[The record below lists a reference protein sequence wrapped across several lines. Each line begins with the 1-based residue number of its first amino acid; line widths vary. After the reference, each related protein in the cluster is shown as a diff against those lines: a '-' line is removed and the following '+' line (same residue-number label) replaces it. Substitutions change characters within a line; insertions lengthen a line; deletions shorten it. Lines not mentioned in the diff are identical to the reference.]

1 MAEPGPVDAPCDLGA
16 WRELYAKLNVPWRD
30 PATGAV
36 ESAPRRSTPA
46 FAPPVTAPQ
55 APPADGWRDD
65 GAVESAFDSLIG
77 ADSEQREAA
86 DAILC
91 RRRRTTPALLYAA
104 TDSRDGATAPAP
116 EPQPA
121 PAPSAEPE
129 PEPLEAAPEPAP
141 QPEEHG
147 LQPRPS
153 QISYETYSE
162 DFAASA
168 PASAPASAAP
178 TPRGRGFRAEE
189 APGRRS
195 SAEQSLREPL
205 PDPDP
210 EPEPEPEREP
220 EPGPVS
226 WEAWTPAPAPYPMP
240 AFYWLMRREYE
251 GDHAAPAS
259 TNSPGRGLV
268 AAVARR
274 AFHPEE
280 LPEMALHPGER
291 LLILRD
297 EYDPSPGW
305 IFAAKG
311 TSNAGYVPRNYLDI
325 DDGPAE

>member
-121 PAPSAEPE
+121 VPKPRPKPAPKRRQRVDKV
-129 PEPLEAAPEPAP
+129 AAPSRRPALP
-141 QPEEHG
+141 G
-147 LQPRPS
+147 CLQPPRR
-153 QISYETYSE
+153 
-162 DFAASA
+162 
-168 PASAPASAAP
+168 AAP
-178 TPRGRGFRAEE
+178 TMESLFGDEEE
-189 APGRRS
+189 AAAP
-195 SAEQSLREPL
+195 P
-205 PDPDP
+205 PP
-210 EPEPEPEREP
+210 
-220 EPGPVS
+220 
-226 WEAWTPAPAPYPMP
+226 PAPAPVLPP
-240 AFYWLMRREYE
+240 PPPPPRE
-251 GDHAAPAS
+251 AAPPPH
-259 TNSPGRGLV
+259 PGPKVPRRLQPRVGLTTFSRAGTSLRPRWGTV
-268 AAVARR
+268 GARPSKKAVAP
-274 AFHPEE
+274 AP
-280 LPEMALHPGER
+280 
-291 LLILRD
+291 
-297 EYDPSPGW
+297 
-305 IFAAKG
+305 AAKR
-311 TSNAGYVPRNYLDI
+311 ARPAAAPPPAAAAKKKKKKPRLPACLAPPLPPPLPDGVTMEGLFGDND
-325 DDGPAE
+325 DDGEG

>member
-121 PAPSAEPE
+121 VPKPRPKPAPKRRQRVDKA
-129 PEPLEAAPEPAP
+129 AAPSRRPALP
-141 QPEEHG
+141 G
-147 LQPRPS
+147 CLQPPRR
-153 QISYETYSE
+153 
-162 DFAASA
+162 
-168 PASAPASAAP
+168 AAP
-178 TPRGRGFRAEE
+178 TMESLFGDEEE
-189 APGRRS
+189 AAAP
-195 SAEQSLREPL
+195 P
-205 PDPDP
+205 PP
-210 EPEPEPEREP
+210 
-220 EPGPVS
+220 
-226 WEAWTPAPAPYPMP
+226 PAPAPVLPPPPPPPREP
-240 AFYWLMRREYE
+240 APPPHPGPKVPRRLQPRV
-251 GDHAAPAS
+251 GLTTFSRAGTSLRPRWGTVGARPSKKAVAPAPAAKRARPAAP
-259 TNSPGRGLV
+259 PPP
-268 AAVARR
+268 AA
-274 AFHPEE
+274 
-280 LPEMALHPGER
+280 
-291 LLILRD
+291 
-297 EYDPSPGW
+297 
-305 IFAAKG
+305 AAKKKKK
-311 TSNAGYVPRNYLDI
+311 PRLPACLAPPLPPPLPDGVTMEGLFGDND
-325 DDGPAE
+325 DDGEG

>member
-121 PAPSAEPE
+121 VPKPRPKPAPKRRQRVDKA
-129 PEPLEAAPEPAP
+129 AAPSRRPALP
-141 QPEEHG
+141 G
-147 LQPRPS
+147 CLQPPRR
-153 QISYETYSE
+153 
-162 DFAASA
+162 
-168 PASAPASAAP
+168 AAP
-178 TPRGRGFRAEE
+178 TMESLFGDEEE
-189 APGRRS
+189 AAAP
-195 SAEQSLREPL
+195 P
-205 PDPDP
+205 PP
-210 EPEPEPEREP
+210 
-220 EPGPVS
+220 
-226 WEAWTPAPAPYPMP
+226 PAPAPVPPPPPPPPREP
-240 AFYWLMRREYE
+240 APPPHPGPKVPRRLQPRV
-251 GDHAAPAS
+251 GLTTFSRADTSLRPRWGTVGARPSKKAVAPAPAAKRARPAAAP
-259 TNSPGRGLV
+259 P
-268 AAVARR
+268 
-274 AFHPEE
+274 P
-280 LPEMALHPGER
+280 
-291 LLILRD
+291 
-297 EYDPSPGW
+297 
-305 IFAAKG
+305 AAKKKK
-311 TSNAGYVPRNYLDI
+311 TPRLPACLAPPLPPPLPDGVTMEGLFGDND
-325 DDGPAE
+325 DDGEG

>member
-121 PAPSAEPE
+121 VPKPRPKPAPKRRQRVDKV
-129 PEPLEAAPEPAP
+129 AAPSRRPALP
-141 QPEEHG
+141 G
-147 LQPRPS
+147 CLQPPRR
-153 QISYETYSE
+153 
-162 DFAASA
+162 
-168 PASAPASAAP
+168 AAP
-178 TPRGRGFRAEE
+178 TMESLFGDEEE
-189 APGRRS
+189 AAAP
-195 SAEQSLREPL
+195 P
-205 PDPDP
+205 PP
-210 EPEPEPEREP
+210 
-220 EPGPVS
+220 
-226 WEAWTPAPAPYPMP
+226 PAPAPVP
-240 AFYWLMRREYE
+240 APVPPPPREPAPPPHPGPKVPRRLQPRV
-251 GDHAAPAS
+251 GLTTFSRAGTSLRPRWGTVGARPSKKAVAPAPAAKRARPAAAP
-259 TNSPGRGLV
+259 P
-268 AAVARR
+268 
-274 AFHPEE
+274 P
-280 LPEMALHPGER
+280 
-291 LLILRD
+291 
-297 EYDPSPGW
+297 
-305 IFAAKG
+305 AAKKKKK
-311 TSNAGYVPRNYLDI
+311 PRLPACLAPPLPPPLPDGVTMEGLFGDND
-325 DDGPAE
+325 DDGEG

>member
-121 PAPSAEPE
+121 VPKPRPKPAPKRRRRVEKV
-129 PEPLEAAPEPAP
+129 AAPSRRPALP
-141 QPEEHG
+141 G
-147 LQPRPS
+147 CLQPPRR
-153 QISYETYSE
+153 
-162 DFAASA
+162 
-168 PASAPASAAP
+168 AAP
-178 TPRGRGFRAEE
+178 TMESLFGDEEE
-189 APGRRS
+189 AAAP
-195 SAEQSLREPL
+195 P
-205 PDPDP
+205 PP
-210 EPEPEPEREP
+210 
-220 EPGPVS
+220 
-226 WEAWTPAPAPYPMP
+226 PAPAPVPPPPPPPPREP
-240 AFYWLMRREYE
+240 APPPHPGPKVPRRLQPRV
-251 GDHAAPAS
+251 GLTTFSRAGTSLRPRWGTVGARPSKKAVAPAPAAKRARPAAAP
-259 TNSPGRGLV
+259 PP
-268 AAVARR
+268 AA
-274 AFHPEE
+274 
-280 LPEMALHPGER
+280 
-291 LLILRD
+291 
-297 EYDPSPGW
+297 
-305 IFAAKG
+305 AAKKKKKKK
-311 TSNAGYVPRNYLDI
+311 PRLPACLAPPLPPPLPDGVTMEGLFGDND
-325 DDGPAE
+325 DDGEG

>member
-121 PAPSAEPE
+121 VPKPRPKPAPKRRQRVDKV
-129 PEPLEAAPEPAP
+129 AAPSRRPALP
-141 QPEEHG
+141 G
-147 LQPRPS
+147 CLQPPRR
-153 QISYETYSE
+153 
-162 DFAASA
+162 
-168 PASAPASAAP
+168 AAP
-178 TPRGRGFRAEE
+178 TMESLFGDEEE
-189 APGRRS
+189 AAAP
-195 SAEQSLREPL
+195 P
-205 PDPDP
+205 PP
-210 EPEPEPEREP
+210 
-220 EPGPVS
+220 
-226 WEAWTPAPAPYPMP
+226 PAPAPVPP
-240 AFYWLMRREYE
+240 PPPPPPPRE
-251 GDHAAPAS
+251 AAPPPH
-259 TNSPGRGLV
+259 PGPKVPRRLQPRVGLTTFSRAGTSLRPRWGTV
-268 AAVARR
+268 GARPSKKAVAP
-274 AFHPEE
+274 AP
-280 LPEMALHPGER
+280 
-291 LLILRD
+291 
-297 EYDPSPGW
+297 
-305 IFAAKG
+305 AAKR
-311 TSNAGYVPRNYLDI
+311 ARPAAAPPPAAAAKKKKKKKPRLPACLAPPLPPPLPDGVTMEGLFGDND
-325 DDGPAE
+325 DDGEG